1 MISVPITLYVVVV
14 VAAKATLSDFRQA
27 PRKMRM
33 VANTVRGK
41 KVSEALVNLDF
52 VAKKASAP
60 IKTLI
65 MSALANAKSLEI
77 PTENLIVKII
87 TVDSGSIM
95 YRRRPAARG
104 SAHPIRKRTSAIF
117 VELGEVEVKSKKV
130 KVQKEKTVEKVA
142 ETSDKNVVAKPKV
155 SKGAKTKIKKT

>member
-1 MISVPITLYVVVV
+1 
-14 VAAKATLSDFRQA
+14 
-27 PRKMRM
+27 M

-65 MSALANAKSLEI
+65 ASALANAKALDI
-77 PTENLIVKII
+77 PTENLIIKTIK
-87 TVDSGSIM
+87 VDSGSIM

-117 VELGEVEVKSKKV
+117 VELGEAESKKKV
-130 KVQKEKTVEKVA
+130 KVAKEAPKAEAVE
-142 ETSDKNVVAKPKV
+142 AKPK
-155 SKGAKTKIKKT
+155 AKKATKKTTK